1 MSNLQLFTEPGGNGG
16 GSGEENGAGAG
27 KDPGSNSNTTMSF
40 DDFLK
45 LEGNQSEFDRR
56 VQKAIDTAVTNAQTK
71 WKILTDDKVSE
82 AEKLA
87 QMTKEEKA
95 EYRANKAEKALEDM
109 KRLNARTDM
118 AKEARK
124 MLKEEEINIPDE
136 LVMNLVAEDADGTKK
151 AVEAFATMYKEAV
164 KNAVKEALKG
174 NPPKAGN
181 GGNKPT
187 MTKEQILAVK
197 NPSER
202 QKLIAENIT
211 LFQ

>member
-16 GSGEENGAGAG
+16 GSGEGNGAGAG
-27 KDPGSNSNTTMSF
+27 EDPGSNSNTTMSF

-71 WKILTDDKVSE
+71 WKTLTDDKVSE

-87 QMTKEEKA
+87 QMTNEEKA
-95 EYRANKAEKALEDM
+95 NYRAKKAEDALEDM

-124 MLKEEEINIPDE
+124 MLKEEEITIPDE

>member
-1 MSNLQLFTEPGGNGG
+1 
-16 GSGEENGAGAG
+16 
-27 KDPGSNSNTTMSF
+27 MSF

-56 VQKAIDTAVTNAQTK
+56 VQKAVNTAVTNAQTK
-71 WKILTDDKVSE
+71 WKTLTDDKVSE

-87 QMTKEEKA
+87 QMTNEEKA
-95 EYRANKAEKALEDM
+95 NYRAKKAEDALEEM
-109 KRLNARTDM
+109 KRQNAKSDM

-124 MLKEEEINIPDE
+124 MLADENITIPDE
-136 LVMNLVAEDADGTKK
+136 LVMNLVAEDADGTKA

-164 KNAVKEALKG
+164 QNAVKDALKG
-174 NPPKAGN
+174 KPPKAGN
-181 GGNKPT
+181 GGDKPS